1 MIYYICSKYPSPSTC
16 LSVDHHLHVRVL
28 QYISMYIPSIS
39 FSSSLAGILLCINLI
54 YQAPAVILNI
64 MYSTFSP
71 GDPTGTVHMLFTGIQ
86 GTHKDDGIH
95 HRHTGVRHDKT
106 HNTHTHTPPHTHTL
120 WQKRQLY
127 KDTQG

>member
-1 MIYYICSKYPSPSTC
+1 MIYMFLVSISIYLSICRSPSSCPCTT
-16 LSVDHHLHVRVL
+16 VYIYVL
-28 QYISMYIPSIS
+28 YIPSIS

-95 HRHTGVRHDKT
+95 HRHTGERHDKT
-106 HNTHTHTPPHTHTL
+106 HNTHTHPPPHTHTL